1 MSIISKGDEKMKTVI
16 GISQTINIGNYESIK
31 PEVQIELQGTELE
44 DDSYYEE
51 AFKKVEKL
59 WNKLAKELIT
69 SASKRR
75 NCDSLEEWLEVIDIK
90 QNNKGEQ

>member
-1 MSIISKGDEKMKTVI
+1 MKTVI

>member
-90 QNNKGEQ
+90 QNNKG